1 MSITN
6 ITVDFVNQ
14 IDNID
19 VNFESAIDNI
29 SVDFSS
35 QIDNILIDFGGGS
48 QNVFSVNGQ
57 LGVVEL
63 TASATLGS
71 VSSSNGIYEYTFNHN
86 LGYLYPL
93 ISIYNIN
100 NQIVLSDIIIVDSN
114 TATIQSLINM
124 NGYKVVAQR

>member
-6 ITVDFVNQ
+6 ITVDFINQ

-19 VNFESAIDNI
+19 VSFESSIDNI
-29 SVDFSS
+29 SVDFES
-35 QIDNILIDFGGGS
+35 QIDNILINLGVGF
-48 QNVFSVNGQ
+48 QNVYSVNNL

-71 VSSSNGIYEYTFNHN
+71 VSPSSGVYEYTFVHN
-86 LGYLYPL
+86 LGYLYPVV
-93 ISIYNIN
+93 SIYNSN
-100 NQIVLSDIIIVDSN
+100 NQIVMSDIISIDSS
-114 TATIQSLINM
+114 TTKIQSLIDM

>member
-1 MSITN
+1 MSVPN
-6 ITVDFVNQ
+6 ITVDFINQ
-14 IDNID
+14 VDNID
-19 VNFESAIDNI
+19 VSFESAIDNI
-29 SVDFSS
+29 SVDFTS

-71 VSSSNGIYEYTFNHN
+71 VTPSNGIYEYTFTHN
-86 LGYLYPL
+86 LGYLYPH
-93 ISIYNIN
+93 ISIYNDS
-100 NQIVLSDIIIVDSN
+100 NQIVFSDTITVDTN
-114 TATIQSLINM
+114 TATIQSLIDM